1 MSILVTSRL
10 PNTLY
15 HRFVAS
21 DVAQARGLHNMVVER
36 VYHTT
41 AHAKGRQDGYG
52 GVFKTLVRNAVDRE
66 DRLLNTPELIEEY
79 MKVKCYL
86 LIYILRQQD
95 FDPQLK

>member
-1 MSILVTSRL
+1 
-10 PNTLY
+10 
-15 HRFVAS
+15 
-21 DVAQARGLHNMVVER
+21 MVVER
-36 VYHTT
+36 VYHAT

-86 LIYILRQQD
+86 LIHILRQQD
-95 FDPQLK
+95 FGPQLK